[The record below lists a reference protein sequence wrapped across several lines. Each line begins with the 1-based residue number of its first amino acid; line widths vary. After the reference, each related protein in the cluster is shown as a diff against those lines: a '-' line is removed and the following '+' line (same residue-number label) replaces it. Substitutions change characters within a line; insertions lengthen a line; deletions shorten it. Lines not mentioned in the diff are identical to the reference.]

1 VVMVT
6 ADAIEPEVPTVNE
19 FRAAVRD
26 WFRANVEAT
35 AQPTYTDDDRKR
47 TTALAFDAGLLHVTW
62 PVEYG
67 GRGLPAEYQSVFNE
81 ESASYSWALTNS
93 SVTVGICAATLL
105 DTGTADQKQ
114 RHLPAMLRGNEVW
127 TQLLSEPGAGSDLG
141 GVTTRATVDGDDLVL
156 NGQKVWTSAAM
167 EADYAAALVRTDASL
182 PKYKGLSMVIVD
194 MQSPGVDVRPLRQMT
209 GETHFNEVFLDDVR
223 VPRANLLG
231 DYNGGWGLL
240 NTMLL
245 HERIALSAGT
255 TGARLAPDTFEQLV
269 ALARKRGVDTDA
281 TVRARLADIFIDE
294 QLLDL
299 MGRRMRAAAAAGLSM
314 GPVGSIGKV
323 GIARS
328 ARASAEAAM
337 LVGGPDV
344 LAWEHG
350 DLDSE
355 HWAHELLFF
364 PMTGI
369 AGGTTEIQKNTI
381 AERLLGLPRD
391 RQADRD
397 TPFNQTAGTS
407 ARDNGQ
413 SPA

>member
-1 VVMVT
+1 MGAVT
-6 ADAIEPEVPTVNE
+6 AEAVEPEVPSITE
-19 FRAAVRD
+19 FRAAVRS
-26 WFRANVEAT
+26 WFRANVDAAEQT
-35 AQPTYTDDDRKR
+35 SYTDEDRRR
-47 TTALAFDAGLLHVTW
+47 TTARAYDEGLLHVTW

-67 GRGLPAEYQSVFNE
+67 GRGLPAEYQTILNE
-81 ESASYSWALTNS
+81 ETAWCGWALTNS

-105 DTGTADQKQ
+105 DTATEEQKR
-114 RHLPAMLRGNEVW
+114 RHVPAMLRGDEVW
-127 TQLLSEPGAGSDLG
+127 TQLLSEPGAGSDIG
-141 GVTTRATVDGDDLVL
+141 GVTTRAALDGDHLVL
-156 NGQKVWTSAAM
+156 NGQKVWTSAAA

-182 PKYKGLSMVIVD
+182 PKYKGLTMVIVD
-194 MQSPGVDVRPLRQMT
+194 MSSSGVDIRPLRQMT
-209 GETHFNEVFLDDVR
+209 GESHFNEVFLDDVR
-223 VPRANLLG
+223 VPQANLLG
-231 DYNGGWGLL
+231 GYNAGWAVL
-240 NTMLL
+240 NQMLL

-255 TGARLAPDTFEQLV
+255 TGARLAPDTFDPLV
-269 ALARKRGVDTDA
+269 ALARKRGVHTDPA
-281 TVRARLADIFIDE
+281 VRTRLADIYIDE
-294 QLLDL
+294 QLLDF
-299 MGRRMRAAAAAGLSM
+299 MGRRMRVAAAAGLDM

-344 LAWEHG
+344 LAWEHD
-350 DLDSE
+350 DLDSA

-397 TPFNQTAGTS
+397 IPFNQTAGTS
-407 ARDNGQ
+407 ARSNGQ
-413 SPA
+413 

>member
-1 VVMVT
+1 VAIVT
-6 ADAIEPEVPTVNE
+6 SEAIEPEVHTLDE
-19 FRAAVRD
+19 FRVAVRS
-26 WFRANVEAT
+26 WFRANVDAT
-35 AQPTYTDDDRKR
+35 AQATYTDEDRKR
-47 TTALAFDAGLLHVTW
+47 TTAAAFDAGLLHVTW
-62 PVEYG
+62 PMEYG

-81 ESASYSWALTNS
+81 ESAPYGWALTNS

-105 DTGTADQKQ
+105 DTGTQDQKR
-114 RHLPAMLRGNEVW
+114 RHVPAMLRGNEVW

-141 GVTTRATVDGDDLVL
+141 GVTTRATVDGDHLVL

-182 PKYKGLSMVIVD
+182 PKYKGLSMAIVD
-194 MQSPGVDVRPLRQMT
+194 MRSPGVDVRPLRQMT

-223 VPRANLLG
+223 VPLANLLG
-231 DYNGGWGLL
+231 DYNGGWGVL

-269 ALARKRGVDTDA
+269 ALARKRRVDTDA
-281 TVRARLADIFIDE
+281 AVRARLADIFIDE

-299 MGRRMRAAAAAGLSM
+299 MGRRMRAAADAGLAM

-344 LAWEHG
+344 LAWEQG

-391 RQADRD
+391 RQSDRD
-397 TPFNQTAGTS
+397 VPFNQTTGTS
-407 ARDNGQ
+407 AGRNGQ
-413 SPA
+413 SAG

>member
-1 VVMVT
+1 MVMVT
-6 ADAIEPEVPTVNE
+6 ADAIEPEVPTVTE
-19 FRAAVRD
+19 FRAAVRN
-26 WFRANVEAT
+26 WFRANVDAT
-35 AQPTYTDDDRKR
+35 AQATYTDEDRKR
-47 TTALAFDAGLLHVTW
+47 TTARAFDAGLLHITW

-105 DTGTADQKQ
+105 DTGTEGQKR

-141 GVTTRATVDGDDLVL
+141 GVTTRATVDGDHLVL

-194 MQSPGVDVRPLRQMT
+194 MRSPGVDVRPLRQMT

-223 VPRANLLG
+223 IPRANLLG
-231 DYNGGWGLL
+231 DYNGGWGVL
-240 NTMLL
+240 NNMLL

-255 TGARLAPDTFEQLV
+255 TGARLAPDAFEQLV

-281 TVRARLADIFIDE
+281 AVRARLADIFIDE

-328 ARASAEAAM
+328 ARVSAETAI

-344 LAWEHG
+344 LAWEQG

-397 TPFNQTAGTS
+397 VPFNQTLRTS
-407 ARDNGQ
+407 DGRNGHW
-413 SPA
+413 SA